1 MVAELISLHI
11 FPQLGGRI
19 SDTPVRKDI
28 MWKILG
34 FVGEKK
40 SANQIFRS
48 ISLSAAWM
56 LSPISSKLRWR
67 ESESMD
73 TICPHGKHILQ
84 GFKKVHLIK
93 SKVHPIHLRCPISWL
108 KKVHS

>member
-1 MVAELISLHI
+1 MGCNHGDLLFIVKDVELTLKIHEEFLFIGVSLEWCDNREIKMVAELISLHI
-11 FPQLGGRI
+11 FPQLVGRI

-56 LSPISSKLRWR
+56 LSPISS
-67 ESESMD
+67 
-73 TICPHGKHILQ
+73 IA
-84 GFKKVHLIK
+84 
-93 SKVHPIHLRCPISWL
+93 
-108 KKVHS
+108 